1 MSIGSMR
8 HRLKLQ
14 STTRTSDGGGGASKS
29 YSTVAT
35 VFGSIKPQSG
45 SERFFGDQL
54 EGVVTHII
62 TIRFRRGITHA
73 NRIVY
78 EYIRSGQKYTRT
90 FNVKRVINKDT
101 KDRFLE
107 LLCQEGVAT

>member
-1 MSIGSMR
+1 MSVGAMR

-14 STTRTSDGGGGASKS
+14 STTRASDGGGGARKS
-29 YSTVAT
+29 YSTIAT
-35 VFGSIKPQSG
+35 VFGSIKPQTG
-45 SERFFGDQL
+45 SERFFGDKL

-62 TIRFRRGITHA
+62 TIRFRRGVTHA

-78 EYIRSGQKYTRT
+78 EHIRSGQKYTRT
-90 FNVKRVINKDT
+90 FNVKRVINTDT

>member
-1 MSIGSMR
+1 MSIGGMR
-8 HRLKLQ
+8 HKLKIQ
-14 STTRTSDGGGGASKS
+14 STTRTSDDGGGASRT
-29 YSTVAT
+29 YANVAT
-35 VFGSIKPQSG
+35 VFGSIEPESG

-78 EYIRSGQKYTRT
+78 EYIRSGQKYTRI

-101 KDRFLE
+101 KDKFLE